1 MFSSY
6 VGMTRGADE
15 RGGGLKHEREAL
27 KPEMRLL
34 KMSTK
39 AYDKVTKSA
48 KLKHGIGL
56 KL

>member
-15 RGGGLKHEREAL
+15 RGGGLKLKREAL
-27 KPEMRLL
+27 ETEMRLL
-34 KMSTK
+34 KMSKK
-39 AYDKVTKSA
+39 AYDKVTKSE
-48 KLKHGIGL
+48 KLKRGIGL